1 MKLTIGNYNNLTISK
16 ETPQGLYLNSSEGE
30 ILLPKKF
37 IPQNYKIG
45 ETIEVFVYTDS
56 EDRLVATTQQ
66 PRVTVDEFGA
76 LEVKDVTRYGAFLD
90 WGLDKDLLLPYKEQ
104 AYPVKA
110 GEQVVIRASLD
121 HRTQRV
127 IAVSKIES
135 FLEKDTSQ
143 LEPGQAVELLVYD
156 RTPLG
161 FKVVV
166 DQKYGGMLYHNEIF
180 QPVQTGESASGFIKK
195 IREDGKLDIT
205 LQPAGVQAIPDA
217 KDQVLNQLQDA
228 GGFLPFHDRSSPED
242 IKNTFHMSKKAFKKA
257 LGGLYKEKKINITD
271 QGVYLL

>member
-1 MKLTIGNYNNLTISK
+1 MNLTIGNYNNLAISK

-56 EDRLVATTQQ
+56 EDRLVATTQR
-66 PRVTVDEFGA
+66 PMVTVDEFGT
-76 LEVKDVTRYGAFLD
+76 LEVKDVTQFGAFLD

-104 AYPVKA
+104 AYPVNT
-110 GEQVVIRASLD
+110 GDQVVIRACLD

-135 FLEKDTSQ
+135 FLEKDTSK
-143 LEPGQAVELLVYD
+143 LEPGQAVELLVYS

-161 FKVVV
+161 FKVVA
-166 DQKYGGMLYHNEIF
+166 DQQYMGIIYHNEIF
-180 QPVQTGESASGFIKK
+180 QPIQVGESTSGFIKK
-195 IREDGKLDIT
+195 VREDGKLDIT
-205 LQPAGVQAIPDA
+205 LQPAGIQAIPET
-217 KDQVLNQLQDA
+217 KDQVLNQLQEA
-228 GGFLPFHDRSSPED
+228 GGFLPYHDRSSPEE
-242 IKNTFHMSKKAFKKA
+242 IKNTFHMSKKIFKKA
-257 LGGLYKEKKINITD
+257 LGGLYKEKKIKITD
-271 QGVYLL
+271 QGIYLL